1 MPDFIHIRGAR
12 EHNLKNVDID
22 IPKNKLVVFTG
33 LSGSGKSSLAFD
45 TIYAEGQRRYVE
57 SLSSYARQFLGI
69 MDKPDVDQITGLSP
83 AISIDQKSASH
94 NPRSTVGTVTEIYD
108 YLRLLFAR
116 IGHPHCPV
124 CGREISRLSVQ
135 QIVDKIL
142 QLGQLEI
149 SNSKTAR
156 FLLLSPV
163 VRDRKGEFTE
173 LFSSLRQKGYTQ
185 VRIDGQ
191 IMGLSDDIFLLK
203 NNKHT
208 IDVVIDRLVIDKKNL
223 DQTTKVP
230 PLTAKTRAEG
240 DNLRGGEGGIISSDL
255 RTRLFDSV
263 EQSTKLSEGLCIL
276 AQVLDKSFDLPE
288 KPKVLKD
295 HLFSERFSCPLDNM
309 SLPEI
314 EPRMFSFNSPHG
326 ACPTC
331 TGLGTLLKID
341 DRLILNPNLTIS
353 EGGVLPFAN
362 IFSYDSWFARKVSQ
376 VIPIRIPIKDL
387 TPAQKNYLLYGDRS
401 NNWEGVIPNL
411 TRRHKQTQ
419 SDFIRM
425 EIEKFMRK
433 EICPSC
439 QGARLKPEA
448 LGVTIFGQS
457 IVEVTSL
464 SISQTLEFTKSLINN
479 FPLRP
484 PLTAKTRA
492 VGENLR
498 GGSEGVLLNSREQA
512 VSTPIIK
519 EIAERLN
526 FLKSVGL
533 DYLTLDRPANT
544 LAGGESQRIRLASQ
558 IGSGLSGVLYV
569 LDEPSIGLHQRDNRR
584 LIDTLN
590 RLRDLGN
597 TVIVVEHDREM
608 MLSSDWI
615 IDFGPGAGDHGGRV
629 IASGTP
635 AQIIRN
641 PKSLTGQYLSG
652 KKSITFTNNSLL
664 RPPLTGKTRA
674 EGETFR
680 GGSEGAL
687 KVVGA
692 SEHNLKEID
701 VEFPLGKFIV
711 VAGVSGSGKSTL
723 LIDILYQALAA
734 ELNPDHKEK
743 PGKFKNLELSGL
755 NDPNE
760 QMVKWI
766 NRVILVDQSPIGRT
780 PRSNPA
786 TYTGLFTPIRELFA
800 HTPEARVRGYLPG
813 RFSFNVKGGRCENCQ
828 GEGQIKIEMQ
838 FLPDVYVT
846 CEICHGSR
854 YNSETLE
861 VHFKDRHIAD
871 VLNMTVEQALDFFKA
886 IPQISEKLRTLK
898 DVGLEYI
905 RLGQPAPTL
914 SGGEAQRVKLSSEL
928 SKRATGKTVYILD
941 EPTTGLHFADL
952 EKLLLVLKRLVSTG
966 NTVMVIEHN
975 LDVIKN
981 ADWVIELGP
990 GGGDDGGQLIA
1001 AATPSSL
1008 AKINS
1013 SPTGQYLK

>member
-230 PLTAKTRAEG
+230 PLTTKTRAEG

-387 TPAQKNYLLYGDRS
+387 TPAQNNYLLYGDRS

-674 EGETFR
+674 EGETLR
-680 GGSEGAL
+680 GGLEGAL

>member
-230 PLTAKTRAEG
+230 PLTTKTRAEG

-664 RPPLTGKTRA
+664 RHPLTAKARA
-674 EGETFR
+674 EGETLR
-680 GGSEGAL
+680 GGLEGAL